1 MKKFKF
7 TLIHKQFYDQEITA
21 NNFEEASEIFNN
33 IIFED
38 QLSWDN
44 PDYMESE
51 QFFEEITA

>member
-7 TLIHKQFYDQEITA
+7 TLIHKQLYDQEITA

-33 IIFED
+33 MIFED